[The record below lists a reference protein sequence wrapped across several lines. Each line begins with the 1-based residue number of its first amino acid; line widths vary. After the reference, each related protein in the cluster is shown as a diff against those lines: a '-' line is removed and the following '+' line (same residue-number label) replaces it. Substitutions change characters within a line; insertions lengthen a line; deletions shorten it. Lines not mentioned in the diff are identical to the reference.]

1 MIMNE
6 EILKRLEPYKAM
18 LKTAARTNC
27 VHGLAVKTTQ
37 ELFDIAAQ
45 LNVRHG
51 NVNCPKCVLK
61 TCIELGKLIM
71 AEEQRTAEAAKAD
84 DSEKLIQEP
93 QKVEDNK
100 TIKKE
105 KTINQKS
112 HKQPQKA
119 NKKKVSKK

>member
-1 MIMNE
+1 MNQE
-6 EILKRLEPYKAM
+6 LLKRLEPYKTM
-18 LKTAARTNC
+18 LKNAARTNC
-27 VHGLAVKTTQ
+27 VHGLAIKTTQ
-37 ELFDIAAQ
+37 ELFDIAGQ

-51 NVNCPKCVLK
+51 NTNCPKCVLK
-61 TCIELGKLIM
+61 TCIELGKLII

-100 TIKKE
+100 TIKEK

-112 HKQPQKA
+112 PKQPQKA